1 LKTKINQ
8 ILDNTIRE
16 LDEIY
21 LGEPMG
27 AFLRDLDRIVLSS
40 MLNDTGIKL
49 VKKLVT
55 DHQEL
60 VLDYTVMFIANMSI
74 EGITAADLKKVT
86 NAATQ
91 AFTYA
96 RTLDENMR
104 KLLKVDELVT
114 NDNIAVVL
122 FLTKLNI
129 KRVINLVNECKQK

>member
-1 LKTKINQ
+1 
-8 ILDNTIRE
+8 
-16 LDEIY
+16 
-21 LGEPMG
+21 
-27 AFLRDLDRIVLSS
+27 